1 MDVRGEKIFYD
12 FLFPF
17 LKVLFLHSER
27 SVCYIMSDTKEYI
40 IDQSYKLFLDK
51 SYEAVSISDISIAI
65 GFTKGALYHHFL
77 NKEDL
82 FKAVID
88 KYLKI
93 IVLGDIKKDITL
105 AECIHAIIEYVS
117 QVVDTT
123 CIDNQ
128 PFEPVNYLSLLIDAL
143 RHYPGFSEKHEHFF
157 NETIDNLKTILDQA
171 VKNGEIRDDIDT
183 SIVAQHLFSLSTGI
197 AGNLFR
203 SNSPS
208 DAIQS
213 FKSQMIEYYNILKK

>member
-1 MDVRGEKIFYD
+1 
-12 FLFPF
+12 
-17 LKVLFLHSER
+17 
-27 SVCYIMSDTKEYI
+27 MSDTKEYI
-40 IDQSYKLFLDK
+40 IDQAYKLFLNK
-51 SYEAVSISDISIAI
+51 SYEAVSISDISKAI

-82 FKAVID
+82 FKAVVD

-93 IVLGDIKKDITL
+93 IGLGEFKKDITM
-105 AECIHAIIEYVS
+105 AECIQMIIDYVS
-117 QVVDTT
+117 QVVNST

-128 PFEPVNYLSLLIDAL
+128 AFAPVSYISLLIDAL
-143 RHYPGFSEKHEHFF
+143 RHYPGFAEKHEHFF
-157 NETIDNLKTILDQA
+157 NETVSNLETILDQA
-171 VKNGEIRDDIDT
+171 VMNGEIRNDIDT
-183 SIVAQHLFSLSTGI
+183 SLVAQHLFSLSTGI

-213 FKSQMIEYYNILKK
+213 FKAQMIEYYEILKICNR